1 MSQIDPRFFTSA
13 VHAGAEIEPTT
24 GAVMPPIFLSS
35 TFAQEEPGQLKR
47 GFDYSRAGNPS
58 REGLEKALAELEGA
72 RYAHAFASG
81 LAAEQA
87 IVQYL
92 EPGARVIVS
101 DDVYGGTGRLF
112 RRLYTKYGF
121 DFQFIDMTRDDEIQR
136 ALTANTRLVWI
147 ETPTNPMM
155 KVVDI
160 RKLTKAAKSVGAI
173 SVVDNTFA
181 SPINQ
186 SPLELGADVALHS
199 ATKYLGGH
207 SDIIGGCVMTND
219 TTLHEHFKFVQL
231 AAGAV
236 PSPFDCYLLHR
247 SLKTLAVRM
256 QQHEKNAQAVA
267 SFLAGHKRVKAVHYP
282 GLVSSPYHGLAR
294 EQMRGFSGMVSFDH
308 AGSYSDVVA
317 FFRKLKVFTLAE
329 SLGGVESLVNHPE
342 RMTHASVPEDLR
354 RKLGIGPCLIRL
366 SCGIEAPED
375 LVKDLAQ
382 ALG

>member
-1 MSQIDPRFFTSA
+1 MTHIDTSFFTSA

-35 TFAQEEPGQLKR
+35 TFAQEAPGQLKR

-58 REGLEKALAELEGA
+58 REGLEKALAELESA

-112 RRLYTKYGF
+112 RRLYAKYWF
-121 DFQFIDMTRDDEIQR
+121 DFQFVDMTQDQEFEK
-136 ALTANTRLVWI
+136 AFTANTRLVWI
-147 ETPTNPMM
+147 EMPTNPMM

-160 RKLTKAAKSVGAI
+160 RKLAKAAKSVGAL

-186 SPLELGADVALHS
+186 SPLELGADISLHS

-219 TTLHEHFKFVQL
+219 PSLHEHFRFVQL

-236 PSPFDCYLLHR
+236 PAPFDCYLLHR

-256 QQHEKNAQAVA
+256 QQHERNAHAVA
-267 SFLAGHKRVKAVHYP
+267 HFLAGHKRVKNVYYP
-282 GLVSSPYHGLAR
+282 GLVSNPYHAIAR
-294 EQMRGFSGMVSFDH
+294 EQMRGFSGMVSFEH
-308 AGSYSDVVA
+308 AGDYADVVA
-317 FFRKLKVFTLAE
+317 FLRQLKIFTLAE

-354 RKLGIGPCLIRL
+354 RKLGIGPSLIRL
-366 SCGIEAPED
+366 SCGIEASED
-375 LVKDLAQ
+375 LVQDLAQ